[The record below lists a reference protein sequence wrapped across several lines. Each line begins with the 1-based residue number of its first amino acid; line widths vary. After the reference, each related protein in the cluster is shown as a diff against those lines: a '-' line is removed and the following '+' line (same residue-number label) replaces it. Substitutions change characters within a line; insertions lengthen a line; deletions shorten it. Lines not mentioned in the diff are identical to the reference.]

1 MAERPTEKT
10 LRDVILDLKSKL
22 LKSNLQN
29 ERLQLELYDV
39 KRELENTRAEF
50 LRRASD
56 LTRGLVAPQETCEDT
71 GSCTSVSSLDKVQQ
85 LSDLSTV
92 TASGLTTNTFS
103 PITTV
108 MSLEALAP
116 DESP

>member
-50 LRRASD
+50 LNSNLSLNYSEA
-56 LTRGLVAPQETCEDT
+56 RGGKREYIQSPD
-71 GSCTSVSSLDKVQQ
+71 D
-85 LSDLSTV
+85 
-92 TASGLTTNTFS
+92 SGFYTTIPSHT
-103 PITTV
+103 P
-108 MSLEALAP
+108 
-116 DESP
+116 